1 MEGESTL
8 TALEMKGIKKAF
20 RSVPAL
26 CGVDF
31 DVKPGEIH
39 ALLGANGAGK
49 STLMKIMT
57 GAYTLDNGQIFID
70 GKEVSLTQPQDA
82 KAHGIQCVYQEVDTA
97 LIGYGSVAEN
107 ILLEEFIEGGRSP
120 FINWRSLEEK
130 ATQALKRLGLDLPV
144 QKKVEEL
151 TLSEKQLV
159 LLAKAIVQKA
169 KIIILDE
176 PTAPLSQAETVQL
189 FQIIKQLREQGI
201 GIVFISH
208 RMPEVFEISDRV
220 TVLRDGKLVMCK
232 QASETNPQE
241 VITSML
247 GKALSQE
254 YPKEQVN
261 IGERLLECRNLQA
274 GPRVRNL
281 SFTVHEGEIVGIA
294 GLVGAGKSEL
304 ARVLFGAD
312 PLTSGEVYKRG
323 QKVKCT
329 SPKAAVDE
337 GIVLVPEERRREG
350 IVTEESVAVNL
361 TMSTLHKYSRFGF
374 IRSLLVNEAV
384 KGLIQTL
391 QIKVASPQMPIGS
404 LSGGNQQKVVI
415 GKWLATE
422 ADIFVLDEPTK
433 GVDVGAKSEIYRII
447 GNLAKKGKGIVYL
460 SCEFEEL
467 VGIADRILVMYDGA
481 FVKELRRSQATE
493 ETIMYYASG
502 GQ

>member
-1 MEGESTL
+1 M

-26 CGVDF
+26 RGVDF
-31 DVKPGEIH
+31 TVRPGEVH

-57 GAYTLDNGQIFID
+57 GAYALDAGQIFID
-70 GKEVSLTQPQDA
+70 GKEVSLTEPQDA

-107 ILLEEFIEGGRSP
+107 ILLEGFVERGRSP
-120 FINWRSLEEK
+120 FINWRSLEETAAK
-130 ATQALKRLGLDLPV
+130 ALKRLGLDIPV

-159 LLAKAIVQKA
+159 LLAKAIAQKA

-208 RMPEVFEISDRV
+208 RMPEVFEISDRI
-220 TVLRDGKLVMCK
+220 TVLRDGELVLCK
-232 QASETNPQE
+232 HAKETNPHE

-254 YPKEQVN
+254 YPKGQVK
-261 IGERLLECRNLQA
+261 IGERLLTCKNVVA
-274 GPRVRNL
+274 GSQVRNL

-323 QKVKCT
+323 KKLKCT
-329 SPKAAVDE
+329 SPKVAVDE
-337 GIVLVPEERRREG
+337 GIALIPEERRREG
-350 IVTEESVAVNL
+350 IMAEESVAVNL
-361 TMSTLHKYSRFGF
+361 TMTTLHNYSRFGF
-374 IRSLLVNEAV
+374 LRSLLVNEAV
-384 KGLIQTL
+384 KGLIQAL
-391 QIKVASPQMPIGS
+391 QIKVANPQLPIGS

-422 ADIFVLDEPTK
+422 ADIFILDEPTK

-447 GNLAKKGKGIVYL
+447 GNLAKNGKGIVYL

-467 VGIADRILVMYDGA
+467 VGIADRILVMYDGS
-481 FVKELRRSQATE
+481 FVKELSRSQATV